1 MNGQQRIFY
10 HLVSIN
16 LSLCYANNS
25 SVNTIQEKGST
36 GSKYGNEFRGKYW
49 MKEVSHFPS
58 VQFHSFLGD
67 GSEVILTR
75 GISRK
80 NRKRDTCA
88 NGIIFLGVKIR
99 TLFEYQLELFWAQ
112 NMLLQT
118 VYKNGLKAFFP
129 NKDWKVFSS
138 QLKCGYQNVCIYL
151 FPELSFIQAKNA
163 INIINGRKNSFEC
176 MRTF

>member
-1 MNGQQRIFY
+1 MQTT
-10 HLVSIN
+10 L
-16 LSLCYANNS
+16 
-25 SVNTIQEKGST
+25 NTIQEKDST

-67 GSEVILTR
+67 GGSAVILTR

-99 TLFEYQLELFWAQ
+99 TLFEYQLELF
-112 NMLLQT
+112 
-118 VYKNGLKAFFP
+118 
-129 NKDWKVFSS
+129 
-138 QLKCGYQNVCIYL
+138 
-151 FPELSFIQAKNA
+151 
-163 INIINGRKNSFEC
+163 
-176 MRTF
+176 